1 VEKIL
6 KKYINNKLSQ
16 MKNNILKGTI
26 IVMTIV
32 AFVSCNKEEGLQQYF
47 VKNQDNPNFISLD
60 IPASILDLN
69 KTELSK
75 EDKEAISSFKK
86 LNVLIFKLNGDNS
99 IEYKKEKVTLKKI
112 LKQNNFKELMRF
124 KQENRSVV
132 VKYIG
137 SDTSMNEVVVFG
149 YSNKEGFAIARI
161 LGKNMQP
168 SKIMKLI
175 ASLKGKSI
183 NKKQLEEIKQVFS

>member
-1 VEKIL
+1 
-6 KKYINNKLSQ
+6 